1 MDRIECEIDRWEG
14 RHNNKKHMKEIQ
26 AEQKRHYRNNH
37 DAEASRKH
45 PHHFTRERPNRK
57 ILSEK
62 QDTNC
67 NNWECFYEEQKKNAV
82 LPTIGNMLRTL
93 DDGSWR
99 QKLRRIKDHK
109 RGNTKVGVSNH
120 TENVTPETKRPKSAR
135 AA

>member
-26 AEQKRHYRNNH
+26 AEQKRHYTNNH
-37 DAEASRKH
+37 NAEASRKH

-62 QDTNC
+62 QDNC
-67 NNWECFYEEQKKNAV
+67 NNWECFYEEQKKNTV

-120 TENVTPETKRPKSAR
+120 TAYVTPETKRPKSAR